1 LLKKEETML
10 TIESASNPVYAH
22 PDGLCIT
29 LQVKFA
35 EFNEV
40 LPFGATPH
48 DPMPYG
54 VELYN
59 RALAGEFG
67 PIAAFVDP
75 KVATQPQPTVAGAQ
89 TL

>member
-1 LLKKEETML
+1 ML
-10 TIESASNPVYAH
+10 TIESATNPIYGNAE
-22 PDGLCIT
+22 GTNIT

-40 LPFGATPH
+40 LPFAATSY
-48 DPMPYG
+48 DSMSYG

-59 RALAGEFG
+59 RAKAGEFG
-67 PIAAFVDP
+67 PVGAY
-75 KVATQPQPTVAGAQ
+75 VAPPEIVQPTTEGAQ

>member
-1 LLKKEETML
+1 ML
-10 TIESASNPVYAH
+10 TIESAKNPFYANAE
-22 PDGLCIT
+22 GTCIS

-35 EFNEV
+35 EFEDV
-40 LPFGATPH
+40 LPFGATSH
-48 DPMPYG
+48 DVMPYG

-67 PIAAFVDP
+67 PIAPFVAP
-75 KVATQPQPTVAGAQ
+75 EGAPQPTVNGAQ

>member
-1 LLKKEETML
+1 ML
-10 TIESASNPVYAH
+10 TLEYATAPVFGNAE
-22 PDGLCIT
+22 GT
-29 LQVKFA
+29 NVMLQVKFA

-40 LPFGATPH
+40 MPFGATSY

-59 RALAGEFG
+59 RAVAGEFG
-67 PIAAFVDP
+67 PIAPFVPFEEQD
-75 KVATQPQPTVAGAQ
+75 QPTTQGAQ

>member
-1 LLKKEETML
+1 MV
-10 TIESASNPVYAH
+10 TIESATDPVYANAE
-22 PDGLCIT
+22 GTCIT
-29 LQVKFA
+29 LQVKFEEFA
-35 EFNEV
+35 EV
-40 LPFGATPH
+40 MPFGATPF

-67 PIAAFVDP
+67 PIAPYVP
-75 KVATQPQPTVAGAQ
+75 PPEPVQPTTQGAQ

>member
-1 LLKKEETML
+1 ML
-10 TIESASNPVYAH
+10 TIESATNPVYSSA
-22 PDGLCIT
+22 DGICIS

-35 EFNEV
+35 EFAEV
-40 LPFGATPH
+40 MPFGATPY
-48 DPMPYG
+48 DSMPYG

-67 PIAAFVDP
+67 AIAPFVAP
-75 KVATQPQPTVAGAQ
+75 PEPVHPTTQGAQ

>member
-1 LLKKEETML
+1 ML
-10 TIESASNPVYAH
+10 TIQSATNPVYSNAEGTSI
-22 PDGLCIT
+22 D

-40 LPFGATPH
+40 LPFNATSN
-48 DPMPYG
+48 DTMPYG

-67 PIAAFVDP
+67 AIAAYVP
-75 KVATQPQPTVAGAQ
+75 VPIPTQPQPTTVGAQ